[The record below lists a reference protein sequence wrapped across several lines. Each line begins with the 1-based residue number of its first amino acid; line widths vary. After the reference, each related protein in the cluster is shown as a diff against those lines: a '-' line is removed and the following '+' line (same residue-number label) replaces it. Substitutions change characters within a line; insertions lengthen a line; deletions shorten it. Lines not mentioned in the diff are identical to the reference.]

1 MCVRVSVCYYL
12 HRFTQ
17 SATGHFDSH
26 RCELGS
32 NDDFLIGNDHWSPE
46 MPIIPL
52 EVGEVGNVDK

>member
-1 MCVRVSVCYYL
+1 MKKLES
-12 HRFTQ
+12 HTQ
-17 SATGHFDSH
+17 SATGNFDSH

-52 EVGEVGNVDK
+52 EVGEVGNVR

>member
-1 MCVRVSVCYYL
+1 MDGTLES
-12 HRFTQ
+12 Q
-17 SATGHFDSH
+17 NATGHFDSH

-46 MPIIPL
+46 IPIIPH